1 MEAGRTG
8 LSKDVVS
15 LRLIPQGGLGL
26 EWHYR
31 VPRGTLLGFM
41 VLSCPSATGCD
52 YLREGVYLQETKKG
66 QL

>member
-15 LRLIPQGGLGL
+15 LSLIPQGGLGL

-41 VLSCPSATGCD
+41 VLSCPSATG
-52 YLREGVYLQETKKG
+52 
-66 QL
+66 